1 MAWGSYTTATY
12 DTSTYWYGTT
22 TSSYSYYTENN
33 SRPQSPLRYKYIELD
48 PYNVLDSDMRSCVDH
63 IARANPRLV
72 DIARIEVP
80 TTAQELKEWLETLY
94 GKIPKGVLIGLNS
107 NGGAN
112 IRINIDNEEHVEW
125 DEQVKGNRVY
135 AFNSNQKMC
144 IGEMVYSK
152 QIAVSI

>member
-12 DTSTYWYGTT
+12 DTSTYWYGIT

-94 GKIPKGVLIGLNS
+94 G
-107 NGGAN
+107 
-112 IRINIDNEEHVEW
+112 NIDNEEHVEW